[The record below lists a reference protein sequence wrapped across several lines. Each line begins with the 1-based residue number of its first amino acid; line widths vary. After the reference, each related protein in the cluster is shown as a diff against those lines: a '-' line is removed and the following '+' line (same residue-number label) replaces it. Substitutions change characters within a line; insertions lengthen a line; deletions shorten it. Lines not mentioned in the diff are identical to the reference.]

1 MLSRGR
7 PGKSLARLRECL
19 DAQFTEC
26 GEMVE
31 YVNHAVRPMQEI
43 ESEVLEVGTVRWED
57 IHGNVDALFCATRD
71 IPEGIMRITYG
82 R

>member
-43 ESEVLEVGTVRWED
+43 ESEVLEVGKD

-71 IPEGIMRITYG
+71 IPEGIMRIT
-82 R
+82 